1 MELKNML
8 DVSKTSNKPTK
19 DSTKNNTK
27 RPKIDLQIEQG
38 LIIKKLV
45 LLHTRSITH
54 GVTNRVLPNTL

>member
-27 RPKIDLQIEQG
+27 RPKIDL
-38 LIIKKLV
+38 
-45 LLHTRSITH
+45 
-54 GVTNRVLPNTL
+54 